1 MRSTSTARP
10 IDRAIA
16 ALWIALI
23 STLGCPPQ
31 GGKLAPAAGLPQYQ
45 ERAVVPVPGAFV
57 NPLGGN
63 LLVRRTDLSIDTHL
77 GTREIGAVYNSA
89 SEQWLW
95 SFDISY
101 DGARFVDPTGA
112 SHDTSTLAPGDAI
125 PGTVW
130 VVVDAD
136 TIKTKGGLAHEF
148 APDSRLGAVHYTSAE
163 YPRLAYAS
171 EMIAGEPR
179 TVAIDQCMA
188 PGDCE
193 AVFAISYG
201 AEGRV
206 ASISDRAGRVAEIQY
221 SGDQQV
227 RVRDGL
233 DTARGWP
240 GTRYE
245 YAGAKLTAIV
255 NSEGERVE
263 YTYSGRRIQE
273 VRAIGEENPL
283 HRFDYYV
290 KNDAGLYATRYIDP
304 LGHPTWFRYDRQRR
318 LHQREAADVEEML
331 RLAWD
336 GSRVVAETQPSGVTT
351 RWTYL
356 GDDVATEVQPS
367 GNVVRFSY
375 APDAVS
381 RDALLERAPL
391 EITDSIDLR
400 ERRSYDASGRLAAIE
415 NGEGEVVASYSYA
428 PDQTVAS
435 LTIVDGV
442 IGYGDYGAHGHPTR
456 VIRAG
461 VESESEYDLVG
472 NLRRGT
478 NGVIPELGGIV
489 SREYDEDRNL
499 SRIAVAD
506 AGYGGEPLHPDQYID
521 VDHRSDGRRTRIA
534 RPGGGD
540 HEFEYDTLGRLARV
554 RERVDGAWL
563 STRFEYDAAG
573 RSTAIERANGMQRA
587 TGYDAVGRIV
597 SIRNLRDGVVESAAI
612 FTYIDGQLRSLED
625 SVRGG
630 VELYS
635 HDDAGR
641 VATIEYPDGEV
652 LLRHYDL
659 RSRNTQEVFV
669 TDSLLRWL
677 DRGYDLA
684 DREVSVSDSG
694 QPLLQH
700 TYQSGKRVATSYGNG
715 LVRSYDYDPSSGQL
729 DGSRTEGP
737 GGVVAE
743 TVITREG
750 LAGFAPGLHVTAVT
764 TTSAG
769 VSATTS
775 EEYAVGPGVD
785 DGGQEP
791 GVGKRVYL
799 WLSGKKASAYEYD
812 ALSNS
817 QGSGAF
823 GESYEYNAEG
833 NRLLSAITA
842 AAGTIDY
849 SYDEAGF
856 ATSRR
861 GVPLTW
867 TASGRLASF
876 GLDVTLE
883 WDALDRKVRSVV
895 MGAES
900 RWLFGG
906 RVEADP
912 AGLPSSIDLGE
923 VRVDLAM
930 GQHRYRHL
938 DFRGNVKFVSDQ
950 SGEIR
955 SHYQYDAYGLRKLR
969 GADDDPV
976 RFAGRSQIG
985 ELMALGARIYDPAVG
1000 RFLSPDPV
1008 LQHVNQYAYTLG
1020 NPVWFA
1026 DPSGRNFESVLDGIL
1041 ATGGLAA
1048 ATGALFLVTSPGLAV
1063 LAGVSMTLA
1072 ALSFALWVAHQLN
1085 GVGAGPTGNVVAAS
1099 SRAASHDLT
1108 AGSGG
1113 NQSCSPVRLASV
1125 PGLGNLHWILIAAQL
1140 LLAPLLIRSWSA
1152 RRRRRSR

>member
-1 MRSTSTARP
+1 MRNRIQARP
-10 IDRAIA
+10 IDRAMA
-16 ALWIALI
+16 ALGIVLI
-23 STLGCPPQ
+23 STLGCPPKAQ
-31 GGKLAPAAGLPQYQ
+31 KLAPAAGLPQYQ
-45 ERAVVPVPGAFV
+45 ERAVVAVPGAVV

-77 GTREIGAVYNSA
+77 GTREIGAAYNSA

-95 SFDISY
+95 SFDIHY
-101 DGARFVDPTGA
+101 DGANFVDPTGA
-112 SHDTSTLAPGDAI
+112 SHDTSALAPGDAI

-148 APDSRLGAVHYTSAE
+148 GADSRLHAVHYTSSE
-163 YPRLAYAS
+163 YPRLSYAS
-171 EMIAGEPR
+171 ELIAGEPR

-193 AVFAISYG
+193 AVFAISYRTD
-201 AEGRV
+201 GRV
-206 ASISDRAGRVAEIQY
+206 ASIGDRAGRVVELQY
-221 SGDQQV
+221 SADLLVG
-227 RVRDGL
+227 VRDGL
-233 DTARGWP
+233 DTASGWP
-240 GTRYE
+240 GARYE

-263 YTYSGRRIQE
+263 YAYSGRRIQE

-290 KNDAGLYATRYIDP
+290 KDDAGLYATRYLDP

-318 LHQREAADVEEML
+318 LFEREAADVEETL
-331 RLAWD
+331 RLTWN
-336 GSRVVAETQPSGVTT
+336 GPRVVEEIQPSGVTT

-367 GNVVRFSY
+367 GNLVRFSY
-375 APDAVS
+375 APDAVH

-391 EITDSIDLR
+391 EISDSIGLR
-400 ERRSYDASGRLAAIE
+400 ERRGYDAAGRLVTVE
-415 NGEGEVVASYSYA
+415 NGEGEVVARYSYA

-435 LTIVDGV
+435 LTTVDGV
-442 IGYGDYGAHGHPTR
+442 IGYGDYGPHGHPTR
-456 VIRAG
+456 VTSAG
-461 VESESEYDLVG
+461 VELESEYDLVG
-472 NLRRGT
+472 NRCRGT
-478 NGVIPELGGIV
+478 NGLIPELGGIV

-506 AGYGGEPLHPDQYID
+506 AGYGGEPLHPDQFID
-521 VDHRSDGRRTRIA
+521 IDHRSDGRRTRIA

-540 HEFEYDTLGRLARV
+540 HEFDYDTLGRLTGV
-554 RERVDGAWL
+554 RERVDGVWR
-563 STRFEYDAAG
+563 STGFEYDAAG
-573 RSTAIERANGMQRA
+573 RLTAVERANGMRRE
-587 TGYDAVGRIV
+587 TDYDAAGRV
-597 SIRNLRDGVVESAAI
+597 ASIRHLRHGVFESEATFSYGA
-612 FTYIDGQLRSLED
+612 GRLRSLED

-635 HDDAGR
+635 YDGAGR
-641 VATIEYPDGEV
+641 VETIEYPEGEV
-652 LLRHYDL
+652 LQRQYDL
-659 RSRNTQEVFV
+659 RSRNTRELFV
-669 TDSLLRWL
+669 TDFPLRWI

-684 DREVSVSDSG
+684 DREVSLSDSG

-700 TYQSGKRVATSYGNG
+700 AYQNGKRVETSYGNG
-715 LVRSYDYDPSSGQL
+715 LVRSYEYDPTNGQL
-729 DGSRTEGP
+729 DRSRTEGP
-737 GGVVAE
+737 GGLVAK

-750 LAGFAPGLHVTAVT
+750 PAGFAPGLHVTVVT
-764 TTSAG
+764 MTSAG
-769 VSATTS
+769 VAATTS
-775 EEYAVGPGVD
+775 EEYAVGPGVEEAGQEPAVGNRIYLWL
-785 DGGQEP
+785 GGQEA
-791 GVGKRVYL
+791 
-799 WLSGKKASAYEYD
+799 SGYEYD

-817 QGSGAF
+817 LGSAAF
-823 GESYEYNAEG
+823 GESYQYNAEG
-833 NRLLSAITA
+833 NRLLSAITST
-842 AAGTIDY
+842 AGAIDY

-861 GVPLTW
+861 GVPLSW

-876 GLDVTLE
+876 GPDVVLE

-912 AGLPSSIDLGE
+912 AGLPSSLDLGE

-950 SGEIR
+950 AGEIR

-969 GADDDPV
+969 GAEDDPV
-976 RFAGRSQIG
+976 RFAGRGQIG

-1008 LQHVNQYAYTLG
+1008 LQNINQYAYCLG
-1020 NPVWFA
+1020 NPVWFS
-1026 DPSGRNFESVLDGIL
+1026 DPSGRDFESVLEGVL
-1041 ATGGLAA
+1041 VASGLAA
-1048 ATGALFLVTSPGLAV
+1048 ATAGLFLVTSPGLAV

-1072 ALSFALWVAHQLN
+1072 ALSFAIWVAHRLE
-1085 GVGAGPTGNVVAAS
+1085 GVGAGPTGLVTASPARMAA
-1099 SRAASHDLT
+1099 ADMT
-1108 AGSGG
+1108 AGTGAS
-1113 NQSCSPVRLASV
+1113 QSCSPVRLASV
-1125 PGLGNLHWILIAAQL
+1125 PGLGKLHWVLIAAQL

-1152 RRRRRSR
+1152 RRRRRLR

>member
-16 ALWIALI
+16 ALGIALI

-45 ERAVVPVPGAFV
+45 ERAVIPVPGAFV

-77 GTREIGAVYNSA
+77 GTREIGAAYNSA

-101 DGARFVDPTGA
+101 DGVRFVDPTGA
-112 SHDTSTLAPGDAI
+112 SYDTSTLAPGDGI

-130 VVVDAD
+130 VVVDGD
-136 TIKTKGGLAHEF
+136 TIKTKGGLAYEF
-148 APDSRLGAVHYTSAE
+148 APDSRLGVVRYTSAE
-163 YPRLAYAS
+163 YPRLTYAS

-201 AEGRV
+201 ADGQV

-263 YTYSGRRIQE
+263 YTYSGRRIWE
-273 VRAIGEENPL
+273 VRAIGEGNPL

-290 KNDAGLYATRYIDP
+290 KDGAGLYATRYLDP

-318 LHQREAADVEEML
+318 LHEREVVETEEML
-331 RLAWD
+331 RLAWN
-336 GSRVVAETQPSGVTT
+336 GSRVVEEIQPSGVTT

-375 APDAVS
+375 APDAVN

-391 EITDSIDLR
+391 EITDSIGLR
-400 ERRSYDASGRLAAIE
+400 ERRGYDAFGRLEAVE
-415 NGEGEVVASYSYA
+415 NGEGEVVAGYSYA
-428 PDQTVAS
+428 ADQTVAS
-435 LTIVDGV
+435 LTTVDGV
-442 IGYGDYGAHGHPTR
+442 IGYGDYGPHGHPTR
-456 VIRAG
+456 VTSAG
-461 VESESEYDLVG
+461 VELESEYDLVG
-472 NLRRGT
+472 NLCRGT
-478 NGVIPELGGIV
+478 NGLVPELGGIV

-506 AGYGGEPLHPDQYID
+506 AGYGGEPLHPDEYVD
-521 VDHRSDGRRTRIA
+521 VEHRSDGQRTRIV

-540 HEFEYDTLGRLARV
+540 HEFDYDTLGRLTGV
-554 RERVDGAWL
+554 RERVDGVWR
-563 STRFEYDAAG
+563 STGFEYDAAG
-573 RSTAIERANGMQRA
+573 RVTAVELANGMRRE
-587 TGYDAVGRIV
+587 TGYDAVGRFA
-597 SIRNLRDGVVESAAI
+597 SIRNLRDGVVESTAT
-612 FTYIDGQLRSLED
+612 FTYSEGQLRSLED

-630 VELYS
+630 VELHS
-635 HDDAGR
+635 HDAAGR

-652 LLRHYDL
+652 LLRQYDL

-669 TDSLLRWL
+669 TDTLLRWL
-677 DRGYDLA
+677 ERGYDLA
-684 DREVSVSDSG
+684 DREVSLSDSG
-694 QPLLQH
+694 QTLLQH
-700 TYQSGKRVATSYGNG
+700 AYQNGKLVETSYGNG
-715 LVRSYDYDPSSGQL
+715 LVRSYDYDPSNGQL
-729 DGSRTEGP
+729 NGSRTEGP
-737 GGVVAE
+737 GGVVE
-743 TVITREG
+743 QTVITREG
-750 LAGFAPGLHVTAVT
+750 PVGFAPGLHVTAVT

-769 VSATTS
+769 VLTTTS

-785 DGGQEP
+785 EAGQEP
-791 GVGKRVYL
+791 AVGNRVYL
-799 WLSGKKASAYEYD
+799 SVTGKKASAYEYD

-817 QGSGAF
+817 QGSAAF

-833 NRLLSAITA
+833 NRLLSATTA

-856 ATSRR
+856 AISRR

-876 GLDVTLE
+876 GLDVSFE
-883 WDALDRKVRSVV
+883 WDALGRKVRSVV

-950 SGEIR
+950 GGEIR

-985 ELMALGARIYDPAVG
+985 ELMALDERIYDPAVG

-1008 LQHVNQYAYTLG
+1008 LQNVNQYAYTLG

-1026 DPSGRNFESVLDGIL
+1026 DPSGRDFESALEGIL
-1041 ATGGLAA
+1041 ATGALAA
-1048 ATGALFLVTSPGLAV
+1048 ATVALFFVTSPGIAV
-1063 LAGVSMTLA
+1063 LTGVSMTLA
-1072 ALSFALWVAHQLN
+1072 ALTFAIWVAHQLE
-1085 GVGAGPTGNVVAAS
+1085 GVGAGPTGIVTTQPGRMAA
-1099 SRAASHDLT
+1099 ADPTADTGAS
-1108 AGSGG
+1108 
-1113 NQSCSPVRLASV
+1113 QSCSPVRLASV
-1125 PGLGNLHWILIAAQL
+1125 PGLGSLHWILIAAQL
-1140 LLAPLLIRSWSA
+1140 LLAPLLIRSWAA
-1152 RRRRRSR
+1152 RRRRRLR